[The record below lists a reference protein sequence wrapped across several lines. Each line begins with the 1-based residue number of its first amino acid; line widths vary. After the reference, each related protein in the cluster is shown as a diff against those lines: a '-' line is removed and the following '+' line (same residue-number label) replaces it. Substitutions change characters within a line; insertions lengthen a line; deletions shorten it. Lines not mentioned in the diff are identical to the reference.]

1 MQSYSKN
8 WHERRA
14 TNERKKL
21 TAIRNPLD
29 VLRKTAQ
36 NAARLL
42 RTTGLITSAE
52 SATYSVLVGNVDIA
66 RSSKQKNRD
75 TIPDE
80 GS

>member
-8 WHERRA
+8 GYERRA
-14 TNERKKL
+14 TNERKKY